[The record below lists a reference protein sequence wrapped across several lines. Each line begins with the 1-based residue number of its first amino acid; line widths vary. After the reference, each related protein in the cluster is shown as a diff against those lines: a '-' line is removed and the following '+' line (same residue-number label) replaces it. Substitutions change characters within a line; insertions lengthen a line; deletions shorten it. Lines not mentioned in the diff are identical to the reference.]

1 MNKKFA
7 FPLLVAGAE
16 EDLKGLQ
23 NQLEGLG
30 YETSNSDGSAYDA
43 NRRDTLLTTDWGGY
57 PATIGYTNSA
67 AAYDRIQLQLPQDWE
82 LALALATM
90 RRDGAFEK
98 GELLVLVSNTLH
110 VKAGE
115 LAMVISDRHS
125 KNQNDMVEIRWMDEA
140 ARNTQS
146 WGEDHGYNDGRFRRA
161 TREEII
167 NFYRHGSPV
176 LKSDPLPFPAP
187 ETRKIVGYKTPFDIY
202 AGAIKAGEIFKPSRI
217 NGLYSHPSVGSLL
230 PPEII
235 EKWEPVYEEIKFI
248 KVVKIGQNK
257 KVAVYVEAGKSI
269 KSEGAEIS
277 IEALSALHTQLSCVG
292 TDKLP
297 WPTGNVRVNIGSLE
311 VNIEDLNQV
320 IDAYYEG
327 FKGGPSK

>member
-1 MNKKFA
+1 MNKNFA
-7 FPLLVAGAE
+7 FPLLVSGAE
-16 EDLKGLQ
+16 EDLNKLHS
-23 NQLEGLG
+23 QLVSLG
-30 YETSNSDGSAYDA
+30 YTTREGSHPYSKPAG
-43 NRRDTLLTTDWGGY
+43 RICLCTDWGNY
-57 PATIGYTNSA
+57 TDCVGYTNEA
-67 AAYDRIQLQLPQDWE
+67 AIYNRTQLQLPQDWE

-90 RRDGAFEK
+90 RKDGPFHK
-98 GELLVLVSNTLH
+98 GEILVLTVRKMAPEGS
-110 VKAGE
+110 
-115 LAMVISDRHS
+115 LAMVHSDRHT
-125 KNQNDMVEIRWMDEA
+125 NNPNDFVEVRWLEQEIR
-140 ARNTQS
+140 TIQT
-146 WGEDHGYNDGRFRRA
+146 WGEGCGYIADNFRRA
-161 TREEII
+161 TKEEII

-202 AGAIKAGEIFKPSRI
+202 AGAIKAGEIFKPSRS

-230 PPEII
+230 PPEIV
-235 EKWEPVYEEIKFI
+235 EKWEPVYENT
-248 KVVKIGQNK
+248 VQTLMIGQNK

-277 IEALSALHTQLSCVG
+277 IEALSALHTHLSCVG

-297 WPTGNVRVNIGSLE
+297 WSTGNVRVNIGCLE

-320 IDAYYEG
+320 IDAYYKG